1 MYSPHVGAVGML
13 ALQFLIK
20 QRISQTKF
28 IFYIITRP
36 DMLTTAELLILSVPF
51 WGWGWMC
58 VCCSFCVVY
67 IIKTDTDTLHN
78 ILFRLVYYACLKI
91 IKSKVT
97 QCRSISQTYIIQNQ
111 DNIIQCTVNGKL

>member
-1 MYSPHVGAVGML
+1 
-13 ALQFLIK
+13 
-20 QRISQTKF
+20 
-28 IFYIITRP
+28 
-36 DMLTTAELLILSVPF
+36 MLTTEELLILSVPF

-67 IIKTDTDTLHN
+67 IINTDTDTLHN

-97 QCRSISQTYIIQNQ
+97 QCRSISQTYLIQNQ